1 MTAADRP
8 PTTRAD
14 LQRAILGQEPDLTSE
29 QVAQRAGITVEDAR
43 RLWRALGFPDP
54 GDEAVFGRA
63 DADALSSIEEAVEQD
78 GLDLDT
84 VVRMTRAV
92 GQTIARLADWEVAI
106 LTREVERL
114 ASEPGRLDE
123 ARRMVDTIGPGF
135 EALLVY
141 AWRRHL
147 AAAVSR
153 IELLG
158 DHDDDDQ
165 HVAEATVGFADL
177 VSFTALTNELD
188 EDQIGDLVEI
198 FESRCHDVVA
208 DRAGRV
214 VKTLGDSV
222 LFLADMAEE
231 GIDIALDIVAVIG
244 GDARLP
250 DVRLG
255 LATGPVVLRQGDVYG
270 PSVNLAARLT
280 TVARR
285 NRVIIDEHTAELL
298 PAAEFE
304 TRRLP
309 ARSVRGFG
317 EMEPITVRR
326 TRPRH

>member
-1 MTAADRP
+1 MTAADR

-14 LQRAILGQEPDLTSE
+14 LQRAILAQDTDLTSE
-29 QVAQRAGITVEDAR
+29 QVAEVAGIPVADAR

-54 GDEAVFGRA
+54 GDEAAFGQA
-63 DADALSSIEEAVEQD
+63 DADALASIQGAVEQD

-84 VVRMTRAV
+84 IVRMTRAV
-92 GQTIARLADWEVAI
+92 GQTVARLADWEVAI
-106 LTREVERL
+106 LTSEIERQL
-114 ASEPGRLDE
+114 ETEHGRLDE
-123 ARRMVDTIGPGF
+123 ARRMVETIGPGF
-135 EALLVY
+135 ESLLVY

-158 DHDDDDQ
+158 DHEDDQ

-222 LFLADMAEE
+222 LFLADSAEE

-244 GDARLP
+244 GDDRLP

-285 NRVIIDEHTAELL
+285 NRVIIDLHTAELL

-304 TRRLP
+304 TRPLP
-309 ARSVRGFG
+309 ARAVRGFG
-317 EMEPITVRR
+317 EIEPITVRR